1 MVKFLLV
8 CALIAYVLYKFG
20 TSVKT
25 QRKSPID
32 FNNQNN
38 KSTWQNNPANKNKG
52 KFDGGEYIDYEEV
65 K

>member
-25 QRKSPID
+25 HQKGPVD
-32 FNNQNN
+32 FNNQNS
-38 KSTWQNNPANKNKG
+38 KSNSKDNSNNKNKG

>member
-8 CALIAYVLYKFG
+8 VALIAYVLYKFG
-20 TSVKT
+20 TSVKVQ
-25 QRKSPID
+25 QRGPID

-38 KSTWQNNPANKNKG
+38 RNTTPNNNDKNKG